1 MKKIARPDMA
11 PQNFYPWS
19 LTFDHVLFEFDIS
32 HVANIATIHDSIRSS
47 IEMSAFIY

>member
-11 PQNFYPWS
+11 PQNFYSWS
-19 LTFDHVLFEFDIS
+19 LTFDHVLFEFDVS
-32 HVANIATIHDSIRSS
+32 NVASS